1 MSCEIN
7 TIKFREFTDML
18 AYQDAVLNLQVSI
31 SDICFIRQE
40 RLIITGNN
48 IYGYT
53 DAQISDT
60 ALSSITAQ
68 APLHVTNTLDDDG
81 NIIAIHLSVDEIDT
95 SAYDSSF
102 DNVVLNGNK
111 TFVFSRVSDSNPLS
125 ITISNAT
132 TTVDGQMSKEDKVK
146 LDGLNDALYVR
157 SLGYSAN
164 NVSGSITA
172 TTSGG
177 TQTINIPTVTDTQ
190 VGLMTP
196 DQKSKIDN
204 SLLTVPTASYSA
216 LGVVKIG
223 TGLEIDGSGLLT
235 NTVAGTPGPT
245 GPQGPQGIQG
255 IQGETG
261 ATGPAGS
268 NGLTGADGPMGPQGP
283 QGPQGIPGVDGA
295 GATTL
300 VAGTDIIIQENT
312 PTTGSTKINYGNS
325 NNFVIKTITSLN
337 YGWNFR
343 YTNPA
348 GLIGPFQT
356 PPPAYS
362 LEDNSKRLLT
372 TQLNRINTVTGG
384 NGTELYTF
392 SNTIPLNNTSSTSI
406 YVNPFT
412 LFAGFSGTIGF
423 IQNGSSVSVITR
435 LEIKANGL
443 VLDTLTAKQSHW
455 AGSSITPGN
464 TTFSYPGWSYV
475 VPPNS
480 SIVFT
485 LTSTTEFSDEI
496 TCNLSATSS
505 VSNLSFSSVMGTHN
519 LENDKFFCMYGNFGL
534 FVDNTGIYKTTNGGT
549 SFTSL

>member
-68 APLHVTNTLDDDG
+68 APLHITNTLDDDG

-95 SAYDSSF
+95 SAYDNSF

-111 TFVFSRVSDSNPLS
+111 TFVFSRVSGSNPLS

-132 TTVDGQMSKEDKVK
+132 TTVDGLMSKQDKVK
-146 LDGLNDALYVR
+146 LDELNGDLYVR
-157 SLGYSAN
+157 SLSYSAN
-164 NVSGSITA
+164 NVTGILTA
-172 TTSGG
+172 TTGGG
-177 TQTINIPTVTDTQ
+177 TQNINIPVASNTQ

-196 DQKSKIDN
+196 DQKNKIDN
-204 SLLTVPTASYSA
+204 SLLTVPTASYST

-223 TGLEIDGSGLLT
+223 SGLEIDGSGLLT

-268 NGLTGADGPMGPQGP
+268 NGLTGADGPIGPQGP

-300 VAGTDIIIQENT
+300 VAGTDIIIQEDT
-312 PTTGSTKINYGNS
+312 PTIGSTKINYGN
-325 NNFVIKTITSLN
+325 
-337 YGWNFR
+337 
-343 YTNPA
+343 
-348 GLIGPFQT
+348 
-356 PPPAYS
+356 
-362 LEDNSKRLLT
+362 
-372 TQLNRINTVTGG
+372 
-384 NGTELYTF
+384 
-392 SNTIPLNNTSSTSI
+392 NNTFVKWNQSWFTGTPYTTSEG
-406 YVNPFT
+406 YWTSP
-412 LFAGFSGTIGF
+412 LPKGE
-423 IQNGSSVSVITR
+423 IQNGTALKLSNLNREAAMGTSSKAVTNSTYLYKSINNNAIGKITVNSFT
-435 LEIKANGL
+435 ISIGISGSMSAIP
-443 VLDTLTAKQSHW
+443 Q
-455 AGSSITPGN
+455 GSSIDVEATIAYRINGVTVSTEIHNKNLGSGVSSPGTDLSFLIQSKIFNNVGVNSLLEIVVTN
-464 TTFSYPGWSYV
+464 TTRASTNVICSIS
-475 VPPNS
+475 S
-480 SIVFT
+480 SIT
-485 LTSTTEFSDEI
+485 MPEI
-496 TCNLSATSS
+496 TC
-505 VSNLSFSSVMGTHN
+505 SFIAGN
-519 LENDKFFCMYGNFGL
+519 YALNNNQFFCMYGNFGL
-534 FVDNTGIYKTTNGGT
+534 FADNTGIYRTNDGGKTLI
-549 SFTSL
+549 SL

>member
-1 MSCEIN
+1 MISILNTEYNMSCEIN

-68 APLHVTNTLDDDG
+68 APLHITNTLDDDG

-111 TFVFSRVSDSNPLS
+111 TFVFGRISDSNPLS

-146 LDGLNDALYVR
+146 LDGLNDDLYVR
-157 SLGYSAN
+157 SLSYSAN
-164 NVSGSITA
+164 NVTGILTA
-172 TTSGG
+172 TTGGG
-177 TQTINIPTVTDTQ
+177 TQNINIPVVSTTQ

-196 DQKSKIDN
+196 DQKNKIDN
-204 SLLTVPTASYSA
+204 SLLTVPTASYST

-223 TGLEIDGSGLLT
+223 SGLEIDGNGLLT

-261 ATGPAGS
+261 ATGSAGS
-268 NGLTGADGPMGPQGP
+268 NGLTGAEGPIGPQGP

-300 VAGTDIIIQENT
+300 VAGTDIIIQEDT
-312 PTTGSTKINYGNS
+312 PTIGSTRINYGN
-325 NNFVIKTITSLN
+325 
-337 YGWNFR
+337 
-343 YTNPA
+343 
-348 GLIGPFQT
+348 
-356 PPPAYS
+356 
-362 LEDNSKRLLT
+362 NSIFKK
-372 TQLNRINTVTGG
+372 
-384 NGTELYTF
+384 Y
-392 SNTIPLNNTSSTSI
+392 
-406 YVNPFT
+406 Y
-412 LFAGFSGTIGF
+412 
-423 IQNGSSVSVITR
+423 
-435 LEIKANGL
+435 
-443 VLDTLTAKQSHW
+443 QSW
-455 AGSSITPGN
+455 
-464 TTFSYPGWSYV
+464 
-475 VPPNS
+475 
-480 SIVFT
+480 
-485 LTSTTEFSDEI
+485 
-496 TCNLSATSS
+496 
-505 VSNLSFSSVMGTHN
+505 
-519 LENDKFFCMYGNFGL
+519 
-534 FVDNTGIYKTTNGGT
+534 
-549 SFTSL
+549 FTSQPYTTYEGY